1 MLKELSKKA
10 MERKENRWI
19 ELTSF
24 ILNEIELD
32 HDVAY
37 CALRDYRSG
46 AAFDEDDDSKIL
58 YGFSE
63 DEAWDQLFKV
73 TNTTDYESLEEE
85 FLNCRWCNWENALVF
100 ELKNG
105 SKFMALRL

>member
-1 MLKELSKKA
+1 MLKELSKKS
-10 MERKENRWI
+10 MERKENRSI

-24 ILNEIELD
+24 ILNEIEWD

-37 CALRDYRSG
+37 CALRDYKSG
-46 AAFDEDDDSKIL
+46 EAFNEDEPRMI
-58 YGFSE
+58 YGFNE
-63 DEAWDQLFKV
+63 GEIWDKLFLITGTV
-73 TNTTDYESLEEE
+73 DYETLEQE

-105 SKFMALRL
+105 NKFMALRL

>member
-10 MERKENRWI
+10 KTRKEDKWM
-19 ELTSF
+19 ELTSL
-24 ILNEIELD
+24 IVNEIELEND
-32 HDVAY
+32 MAY
-37 CALRDYRSG
+37 CRLENYKNG
-46 AAFDEDDDSKIL
+46 EAFNEEDDSKIF
-58 YGFSE
+58 YAFSE

-73 TNTTDYESLEEE
+73 TNTTDYESLKKE

-105 SKFMALRL
+105 NKFMALRL